1 MSLPRKTLIIALVF
15 YISVLFCTALVL
27 REPMGREHIHRELF
41 WGFHSGSQA
50 LWSNLINIGAF
61 VPVGLL
67 VGLMVG
73 KYRVLKAAAAGLFLS
88 ETFECLQLITLR
100 GVFDVDDL
108 FTNLTG
114 ALLGGLMAVL
124 IIRINTKTT

>member
-1 MSLPRKTLIIALVF
+1 MSLPRKTLGILLAIYVA
-15 YISVLFCTALVL
+15 VLFCTALVL
-27 REPMGREHIHRELF
+27 RDPMEQAQIHRTLF
-41 WGFHSGSQA
+41 WGFHKGSQA

-67 VGLMVG
+67 VGLIAG

-88 ETFECLQLITLR
+88 ESFECLQLITLR

-114 ALLGGLMAVL
+114 ALLGGLAGALFVRL
-124 IIRINTKTT
+124 KSKG

>member
-1 MSLPRKTLIIALVF
+1 MSLPRKTLCILLAIYVA
-15 YISVLFCTALVL
+15 VLFSTALVL
-27 REPMGREHIHRELF
+27 RAPMEQAQIHLELF
-41 WGFHSGSQA
+41 WGFHSGGQA

-61 VPVGLL
+61 VPVGFL
-67 VGLMVG
+67 VGLLVG

-114 ALLGGLMAVL
+114 ALLGGLAGTL
-124 IIRINTKTT
+124 IVRLKR